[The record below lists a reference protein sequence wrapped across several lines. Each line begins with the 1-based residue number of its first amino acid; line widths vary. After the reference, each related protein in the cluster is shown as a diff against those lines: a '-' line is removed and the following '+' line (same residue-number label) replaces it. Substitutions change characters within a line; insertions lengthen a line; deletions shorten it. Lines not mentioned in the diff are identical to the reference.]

1 MDNNTQGMV
10 AIMAIMYMFVGI
22 MFLVLRAYLNQIKDN
37 VDALDDFI
45 RVKLTDPKDKQY
57 TFLEAALAIYEG
69 KAKGMKKPNDDSVIG
84 LNHKGVWSRYSQEG
98 WLAQRPFRS
107 ITEDEKAGK
116 FVLVDA
122 PKPTE
127 EK

>member
-1 MDNNTQGMV
+1 MDINMTDFV
-10 AIMAIMYMFVGI
+10 AIMAIMYMVVGI
-22 MFLVLRAYLNQIKDN
+22 MFLVLRAFLNQIKDN

-69 KAKGMKKPNDDSVIG
+69 KSKGMKKPNDDYVIG
-84 LNHKGVWSRYSQEG
+84 LNHKGVWSQYSQEG
-98 WLAQRPFRS
+98 WLAQRPFRP
-107 ITEDEKAGK
+107 IAEAEKAGK